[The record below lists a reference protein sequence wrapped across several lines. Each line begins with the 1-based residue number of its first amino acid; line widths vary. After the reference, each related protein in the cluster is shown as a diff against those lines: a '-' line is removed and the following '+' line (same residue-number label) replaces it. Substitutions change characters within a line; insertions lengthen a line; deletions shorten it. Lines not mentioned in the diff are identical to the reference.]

1 MIKQTHLRYRLPWR
15 ENLNMFDVLHLYSDY
30 RGEWDPFKG
39 SMKFFGWRKPE
50 DIFRFHFPMLIARQR
65 MLFSPG
71 QSCITSPGC
80 LTIDTMGS
88 LLGNLV
94 NYTAEQL
101 AFLEMPFNQQ
111 DFAFLDQPEAARQ
124 RLQLSA

>member
-1 MIKQTHLRYRLPWR
+1 
-15 ENLNMFDVLHLYSDY
+15 
-30 RGEWDPFKG
+30 
-39 SMKFFGWRKPE
+39 
-50 DIFRFHFPMLIARQR
+50 
-65 MLFSPG
+65 
-71 QSCITSPGC
+71 
-80 LTIDTMGS
+80 MGS